1 MFTRFT
7 RTLAV
12 VATAMIMIPGA
23 IASATP
29 AINSTSDICSQKLL
43 LTDGQVRFAVT
54 DDNGKLNLQF
64 EDDTQQHGQG
74 TVVRNTDEV
83 ILGVDGEEDYE
94 RNMYYD
100 GTISFLADD
109 NDLKFFVT
117 PFNNTPLEPVLYSE
131 TVSHDGY
138 VNSILNAHVE
148 PVSIPDGAEFGV
160 FLPIANKTGPDPVIR
175 SDSNDYIWDFKY
187 AHNHLRHRWGFSIAG
202 VYTFDIFYSA
212 KLKDSGK
219 VIESNKIR
227 VTYVIGDK
235 YYELCAETAMK
246 PGETS
251 KKPTA
256 TSAPTS
262 TSQRKPLSLEM

>member
-1 MFTRFT
+1 MFTRLPQ
-7 RTLAV
+7 TLAV
-12 VATAMIMIPGA
+12 VAIVTIMIPGA
-23 IASATP
+23 IASAAP
-29 AINSTSDICSQKLL
+29 ATNSTSDVCSQKLL

-94 RNMYYD
+94 RNMYHD
-100 GTISFLADD
+100 GTLSFLADD

-131 TVSHDGY
+131 TVSHDNY
-138 VNSILNAHVE
+138 VDSILNAHVE

-160 FLPIANKTGPDPVIR
+160 FLPIAPKTGPDPVIR

-187 AHNHLRHRWGFSIAG
+187 AHNHLRHRWGFSTAG
-202 VYTFDIFYSA
+202 TYTFDIFYSA

-227 VTYVIGDK
+227 VTYVIGDE
-235 YYELCAETAMK
+235 YYEPCAEAAIK

-251 KKPTA
+251 QAPTP
-256 TSAPTS
+256 TPTS
-262 TSQRKPLSLEM
+262 TPTREPLSLEM